1 MDACCKKKKKKPKNL
16 IVREICHVE
25 SKGVVEIHMQK
36 CTQMVCVC
44 AQGGS
49 SARPQLS
56 KHQNTKVERD
66 N

>member
-1 MDACCKKKKKKPKNL
+1 MLVAKKTPKNS
-16 IVREICHVE
+16 IAREICHVE
-25 SKGVVEIHMQK
+25 SRGGVEIHMQK

-44 AQGGS
+44 AQEG

-56 KHQNTKVERD
+56 KHQNTEVERD